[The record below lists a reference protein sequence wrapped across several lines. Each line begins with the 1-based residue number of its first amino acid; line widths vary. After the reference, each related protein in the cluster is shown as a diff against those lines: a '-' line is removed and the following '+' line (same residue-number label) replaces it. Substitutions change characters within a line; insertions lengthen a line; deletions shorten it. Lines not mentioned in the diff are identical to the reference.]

1 MSTDLPDEFFHDDP
15 TGLGDL
21 HDNGYQKRPYTV
33 VERTEPCGKDACA
46 CTDDPDAEHGP
57 YRYHVY
63 SLPDGGQRWEYQG
76 PAYDA

>member
-1 MSTDLPDEFFHDDP
+1 MSTNLPDELFHDDP
-15 TGLGDL
+15 RGPD
-21 HDNGYQKRPYTV
+21 DAQKKPYTV

-63 SLPDGGQRWEYQG
+63 TGDDGSQRWEYQG
-76 PAYDA
+76 PTYDV